1 MQRLSWG
8 QSLKSYLFLHRR
20 PIPRSWQF
28 GANLGGE
35 GQKLPQNCRLGGG
48 GRCENDPPFFAQVA
62 ADARSEVSKS
72 VQAKDL
78 WSVGTLASWNFT
90 FCVLSDCNPTLSP
103 LSPDVWLFIPA
114 REMAIS
120 IPMGGMWCSRSNP
133 WPSRVVPSSLLAFT
147 FNTQFL
153 HRCISFLSLAKQCSV
168 SKKMV
173 ATALTFLDFNIDAHG
188 SAGQEVTPDPN
199 VHRPRSHIVNL
210 MAVHVL
216 QGCQFFFLW
225 WATQCFPGMVAC
237 VLYSQHCT
245 HSGRTTERRFLA
257 KSANCQIVCS
267 RLLCGVTMRLFRE
280 NKDNAGLA

>member
-1 MQRLSWG
+1 MTGGGREPDKRVDRCLPPTKVFAQFAGSAGSLWWVFKWLVLYRYMSQMKRCHSIPLLWFLRSKCWCWVNLLSPIWRERGYSLMQRLSWG
-8 QSLKSYLFLHRR
+8 RSLKSYLFLHRR

-62 ADARSEVSKS
+62 ADARTEVSKS

-120 IPMGGMWCSRSNP
+120 IPMAACG
-133 WPSRVVPSSLLAFT
+133 A
-147 FNTQFL
+147 
-153 HRCISFLSLAKQCSV
+153 
-168 SKKMV
+168 
-173 ATALTFLDFNIDAHG
+173 
-188 SAGQEVTPDPN
+188 QEVTLGPAAWCHPLSLLL
-199 VHRPRSHIVNL
+199 PS
-210 MAVHVL
+210 
-216 QGCQFFFLW
+216 
-225 WATQCFPGMVAC
+225 
-237 VLYSQHCT
+237 T
-245 HSGRTTERRFLA
+245 HSFYIVVFL
-257 KSANCQIVCS
+257 SY
-267 RLLCGVTMRLFRE
+267 L
-280 NKDNAGLA
+280 

>member
-48 GRCENDPPFFAQVA
+48 GRCEMIFAQVA

-90 FCVLSDCNPTLSP
+90 FSVLSDCNLTLSP

-120 IPMGGMWCSRSNP
+120 IPMAACG
-133 WPSRVVPSSLLAFT
+133 A
-147 FNTQFL
+147 
-153 HRCISFLSLAKQCSV
+153 
-168 SKKMV
+168 
-173 ATALTFLDFNIDAHG
+173 
-188 SAGQEVTPDPN
+188 QEVTLGPAAWCHLLSLLLP
-199 VHRPRSHIVNL
+199 S
-210 MAVHVL
+210 
-216 QGCQFFFLW
+216 
-225 WATQCFPGMVAC
+225 
-237 VLYSQHCT
+237 T
-245 HSGRTTERRFLA
+245 HSFYIVVFL
-257 KSANCQIVCS
+257 SY
-267 RLLCGVTMRLFRE
+267 L
-280 NKDNAGLA
+280 